1 MESAYYYRP
10 AVIIDGEA
18 GVIDDN
24 KKRFRAVGAAAVL
37 GLALPLGLLYWMWPS
52 EEAPALQ
59 NDGMPGPLI
68 PFSIEKITEE
78 EAGREVVAA
87 SDFQLVESAQSG
99 TFTTDGGFGNLVTM
113 PTSGEAQDEGESAP
127 SPGRS
132 QPGNMAVS
140 TVGSGVAGPSGGVQ
154 PGRQRGPSGPV
165 QIARIG
171 GGGGGGGGGALPS
184 LGSSEPAA
192 GDSAPESPTSE
203 PLVTAADDPDLLRE
217 PADGPVPQAVA
228 CANEA
233 AGLQPQEGEPAVDCE
248 PGEQVAATPAAPSI
262 PSVPN
267 GGGGGSGSGAGG
279 GSNAG
284 GTGGA
289 GGGEGGSGSGQP
301 EGTGPSLAGPS
312 VPEGAGG
319 EGEGGGVIADASGG
333 GQGEGQGGGGQPEQ
347 SGGGGGA
354 SEGEG
359 ETVVALAAP
368 VGTEPSLLQETGQ
381 EEVPV
386 AAATAVPEPGSLIL
400 ALTALAGIGAA
411 RRKSGAR

>member
-1 MESAYYYRP
+1 M
-10 AVIIDGEA
+10 
-18 GVIDDN
+18 IDDN
-24 KKRFRAVGAAAVL
+24 KKRMRAVGTAAVL
-37 GLALPLGLLYWMWPS
+37 GLAVPLALLVWMWP
-52 EEAPALQ
+52 ADKPPALEM
-59 NDGMPGPLI
+59 DGAPGPII
-68 PFSIEKITEE
+68 PFSIDKITEE
-78 EAGREVVAA
+78 EAGRTIVAA
-87 SDFQLVESAQSG
+87 SDFSLIAPSKSG
-99 TFTTDGGFGNLVTM
+99 EFTTESGFGSLITM
-113 PTSGEAQDEGESAP
+113 STSGEEQPSAAGGDDARP
-127 SPGRS
+127 QR
-132 QPGNMAVS
+132 QPGNMAVA
-140 TVGSGVAGPSGGVQ
+140 TVGSGIAGPSGGSQAV
-154 PGRQRGPSGPV
+154 RQRAPSGPV
-165 QIARIG
+165 QVARIG
-171 GGGGGGGGGALPS
+171 GGSGAAGGGSPSSSSASGGATDAPA
-184 LGSSEPAA
+184 GESS
-192 GDSAPESPTSE
+192 SAPQP
-203 PLVTAADDPDLLRE
+203 VAFADQPDLLRE

-319 EGEGGGVIADASGG
+319 EGEGGGGIADASGG